1 MRLILIYIVV
11 YVLYLSF
18 PVLIYFNIDFLQNHR
33 ENTSYGVGLFFATI
47 ITSFLYN
54 FIYTNL
60 RYRFKSLGINV
71 STHLNLLIFHKSLKC
86 SLISER
92 KYKDGDI
99 IGYSQIDTENMMYIG
114 SKVAYF
120 VSGVIEV
127 VAGFALLYWFV
138 GLAFLAGLI
147 VLLVLSIL
155 TFFITRYGIDLTEKA
170 LNSRD
175 ARLAA
180 TS

>member
-1 MRLILIYIVV
+1 M
-11 YVLYLSF
+11 
-18 PVLIYFNIDFLQNHR
+18 
-33 ENTSYGVGLFFATI
+33 G
-47 ITSFLYN
+47 
-54 FIYTNL
+54 
-60 RYRFKSLGINV
+60 
-71 STHLNLLIFHKSLKC
+71 
-86 SLISER
+86 ER
-92 KYKDGDI
+92 RYKDGDI

-127 VAGFALLYWFV
+127 MAGFALLYWFV

-147 VLLVLSIL
+147 VLLILSIL
-155 TFFITRYGIDLTEKA
+155 TFFITRYGMDLTEKA

-175 ARLAA
+175 ARLVA